1 MPAITLHNLQTK
13 VNIFYIML
21 HSHAII
27 DGCVMLYNNM
37 ICPLFIMF
45 FNYSHK
51 IYYRDPVLLPEII
64 KISFHHLG
72 THNLSNLKFF
82 ERAIWGF

>member
-1 MPAITLHNLQTK
+1 
-13 VNIFYIML
+13 
-21 HSHAII
+21 
-27 DGCVMLYNNM
+27 MLYNNM

-45 FNYSHK
+45 FNYSYK

-82 ERAIWGF
+82 ERAI